1 MFTEVAALG
10 RDSNPPVHWTCWR
23 GCELSEPIQVR
34 SFIHFL
40 YLNVRSVKFSV
51 CIDFYF
57 SLPVFCV
64 GSPPQWDTSSRALGS
79 DCHSGRSIRA
89 VMWDGMRQDCSALS
103 PSIRIYFTK
112 WIFFFSALPPSLLS
126 LSTSLSLLFF
136 LWGTS
141 DNKCLSIKAIFHL
154 TFAWHIFFFPL

>member
-1 MFTEVAALG
+1 MRRVQVSLMFTEVAALAP
-10 RDSNPPVHWTCWR
+10 RLQPSCALNCWR

-40 YLNVRSVKFSV
+40 YLNIRSVKFSV

-64 GSPPQWDTSSRALGS
+64 GSPPQWDTSSRALRS

-112 WIFFFSALPPSLLS
+112 WIFSSPPSLPPSSHWVPLS
-126 LSTSLSLLFF
+126 PSYSSSEGLRIINASV
-136 LWGTS
+136 
-141 DNKCLSIKAIFHL
+141 
-154 TFAWHIFFFPL
+154 